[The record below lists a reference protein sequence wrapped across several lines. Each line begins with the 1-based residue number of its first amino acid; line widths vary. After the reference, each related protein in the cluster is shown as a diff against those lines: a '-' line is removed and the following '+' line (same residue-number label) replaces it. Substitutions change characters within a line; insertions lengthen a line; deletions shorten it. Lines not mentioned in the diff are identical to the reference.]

1 MELISDPIF
10 YIVISFILIILV
22 IGICLIKGN
31 KISEKGK
38 KILFIILSVS
48 VLLSTFYLTGSTVYE
63 NIKSETGGPVH
74 WHADYK
80 VIVCQ
85 ERLDLINSKFP
96 RNKVGTPL
104 FHEHNDDRIH
114 IEGSVHQLGDVDLGS
129 YFDVIGGKLENGYLI
144 YSSVN
149 GVIEKRDGD
158 LCNEESSSLKVYV
171 NGKKIDNY
179 MEYVIYPDNLV
190 PPGDCIVFL
199 FDETD
204 DDKTNII
211 CESWEVNSW
220 NYGSYER
227 NKIKI
232 GEMLWQ

>member
-1 MELISDPIF
+1 MALILNPIF

-22 IGICLIKGN
+22 VGICLIKGN
-31 KISEKGK
+31 KTSEKWK
-38 KILFIILSVS
+38 KILFAVLSVS
-48 VLLSTFYLTGSTVYE
+48 VLLSTFYLAGFTIYE
-63 NIKSETGGPVH
+63 NVISETGGPVH

-85 ERLDLINSKFP
+85 EKLDLINPKFP

-114 IEGSVHQLGDVDLGS
+114 IEGSVHQLGDVNLGS
-129 YFDVIGGKLENGYLI
+129 YFEVVGGKLENGHLVYPTISGL
-144 YSSVN
+144 
-149 GVIEKRDGD
+149 IEKRDGD
-158 LCNEESSSLKVYV
+158 LCNGESSKLKVYV

-179 MEYVIYPDNLV
+179 MGYVIYPDAIV
-190 PPGDCIVFL
+190 PPGDCIVIL

-204 DDKTNII
+204 DDKTDII

-220 NYGSYER
+220 DYDNYDR
-227 NKIKI
+227 NQIKI
-232 GEMLWQ
+232 GERSW